1 MTSNHSAWSAAQVL
15 ATPQAD
21 LVAAAGARA
30 RALHGHAISYS
41 RKVFAPLTQLCRDY
55 CGYCTFS
62 RPPRASTPP
71 YMTLDAVVALARQGQ
86 KQGCT
91 ELLFTLGDKPELRFD
106 AARDWLAAHGYT
118 STIDYLLA
126 ACREVNRNSTL
137 LPHVNAGILNADELA
152 ALREHS
158 VSMGL
163 MLESVSER
171 LMQKGGAHYRSPD
184 KQPAVRLAMLADA
197 GRLHIPTTTGV
208 LIGIGETREER
219 LDALAAIRQLHEQ
232 YGHIQEVIVQNFR
245 AKDNT
250 PMREF
255 AEPSHADHLW
265 TIAAAR
271 MMLPA
276 GVAVQA
282 PPNLTAGSEVLD
294 LLDAGVSDL
303 GGISPVTIDF
313 VNPEAAWPQLPVLA
327 RELEEADFSLVQR
340 LPVYPAYVQ
349 DAARWIA
356 PQLLGRVMLR
366 SDVTGHA
373 RDDEWRPGDVKCV
386 QPGVGSAPVHAA
398 ERPSATVRT
407 LVARAVAGQR
417 LNEIEVAS
425 LLEAR
430 GADYRHIVREA
441 DALRARVSGD
451 VARYVVNRNI
461 NYTNVC
467 GYKCSFC
474 AFSKRTGGERKVD
487 GPYNLAYTEVAER
500 ALEAWERGATEVCMQ
515 GGIHPSFDGNTY
527 IGLLKAVK
535 AAIPEMHVHAFSP
548 LEIWHGAQTLG
559 ISHRELLRELR
570 ASGLGSLPG
579 TAAEILDD
587 EVRAIICPDKV
598 NTSEWLSVIEDAH
611 REGIATTATIMFGH
625 VDRAIHWARHVL
637 AIRDLQA
644 RTGGFTEF
652 VPLPFV
658 PMNTPMFKRHVS
670 RGGPT
675 WRETVLMY
683 AVSRLVLNPLIPN
696 IQTSWVKL
704 GPAGMQETLAA
715 GVNDFGGVLM
725 NESISRAAG
734 ADWGQEMTVG
744 QLEVIARATG
754 RRLEQRT
761 TLYQPVV
768 RSASAPRYRA
778 PDDITQPE
786 TLQA

>member
-1 MTSNHSAWSAAQVL
+1 MTSTHSAWSQAQVL
-15 ATPQAD
+15 ATPHVE
-21 LVAAAGARA
+21 LVAAASARS
-30 RALHGHAISYS
+30 RALHGNAISYS
-41 RKVFAPLTQLCRDY
+41 RKVFAPLTMLCRDY

-71 YMTLDAVVALARQGQ
+71 YMDMEAVVALTRQGQ

-91 ELLFTLGDKPELRFD
+91 ELLFTLGDKPELRFEV
-106 AARDWLAAHGYT
+106 ARQWLSARGHA
-118 STIDYLLA
+118 STVDYLLA

-137 LPHVNAGILNADELA
+137 LPHINAGILSNEELA

-163 MLESVSER
+163 MLESVSDR
-171 LMQKGGAHYRSPD
+171 LMLKGGAHYRSPD
-184 KQPAVRLAMLADA
+184 KRPAVRLAMLADA
-197 GRLHIPTTTGV
+197 GQLNIPTTTGV

-219 LDALAAIRQLHEQ
+219 LAAIAAIRDLHERF
-232 YGHIQEVIVQNFR
+232 GHIQEVIVQNFR

-250 PMREF
+250 PMRGCE
-255 AEPSHADHLW
+255 EPSHDDHLW

-271 MMLPA
+271 LMLPA
-276 GVAVQA
+276 DVAVQA
-282 PPNLTAGSEVLD
+282 PPNLTDGNQVLD
-294 LLDAGVSDL
+294 LLNAGANDL
-303 GGISPVTIDF
+303 GGISPVTIDY
-313 VNPEAAWPQLPVLA
+313 VNPEAAWPQLPALA
-327 RELEEADFSLVQR
+327 RQLEEADFTLVQR
-340 LPVYPAYVQ
+340 LPVYPGYVQ
-349 DAARWIA
+349 NAARWIA
-356 PQLLGRVMLR
+356 PALLGRVMLR
-366 SDVTGHA
+366 SEVTGHA
-373 RDDEWRPGDVKCV
+373 RDGEWRPGDVQCV
-386 QPGVGSAPVHAA
+386 QPAVSSAPVHHA
-398 ERPSATVRT
+398 ERPSATVRA

-417 LNEIEVAS
+417 LDEAEVAS
-425 LLEAR
+425 LFESR

-441 DALRARVSGD
+441 DALRAKVSGD
-451 VARYVVNRNI
+451 VARYVINRNI

-487 GPYNLAYTEVAER
+487 GPYNLAYAEVAER
-500 ALEAWERGATEVCMQ
+500 AVEAWERGATEVCMQ
-515 GGIHPSFDGNTY
+515 GGIHPSFDGHTY
-527 IGLLKAVK
+527 IELLKAVK

-570 ASGLGSLPG
+570 ANGLGSLPG

-598 NTSEWLSVIEDAH
+598 NTAEWLSVIEDAH

-625 VDRAIHWARHVL
+625 VDRTRHWARHIL
-637 AIRDLQA
+637 AIRDLQQ

-670 RGGPT
+670 RDGPT

-683 AVSRLVLNPLIPN
+683 ALSRLVLNPLIPN

-704 GPAGMQETLAA
+704 GPAGMQETMAA

-734 ADWGQEMTVG
+734 ADWGQEMTVA
-744 QLEVIARATG
+744 QLEIIAHATG
-754 RRLEQRT
+754 RRLQQRT
-761 TLYQPVV
+761 TLYKPVV
-768 RSASAPRYRA
+768 RSQNAPRYRA
-778 PDDITQPE
+778 PDDIPQE
-786 TLQA
+786 ILAA